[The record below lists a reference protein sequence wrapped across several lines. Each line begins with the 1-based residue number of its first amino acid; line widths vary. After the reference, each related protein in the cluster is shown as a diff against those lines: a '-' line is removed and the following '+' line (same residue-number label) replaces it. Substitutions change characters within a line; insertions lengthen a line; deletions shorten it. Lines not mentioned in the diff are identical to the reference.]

1 MVDISSTV
9 TGLLPRFGGNT
20 FVTFFTWAL
29 IAGIFLIG
37 IGVVAFIFIRWLKFN
52 NKILVFEKIN
62 NQFQPTKRDKAMEV
76 KVSKAGD
83 TVFYLRRHKK
93 YLPPPTLQTG
103 IRVYWFWIREDGEWI
118 NFQPGDF
125 DKEARRLGCKFLD
138 KEVRFARS
146 QIQKALKE
154 RYDKPGFWKQ
164 YGLLIFSISF
174 IMVISIMAWFLFD
187 KWIEGLNAVPSILAK
202 LETLLE
208 EVNRLLGAMD
218 NVCGGKGYVPV
229 S

>member
-1 MVDISSTV
+1 MVDIATTL
-9 TGLLPRFGGNT
+9 TGFLPRFGGST
-20 FVTFFTWAL
+20 VMTFFTWVL
-29 IAGIFLIG
+29 IAGILLLA
-37 IGVVAFIFIRWLKFN
+37 IGVAAYFFIKWLKFK
-52 NKILVFEKIN
+52 NKILIFEKIN
-62 NQFQPTKRDKAMEV
+62 NQFQPSGKDKAMEAR
-76 KVSKAGD
+76 VSRAGD
-83 TVFYLRRHKK
+83 TVFYCKKHKK
-93 YLPPPTLQTG
+93 YLPRPTLQTG
-103 IRVYWFWIREDGEWI
+103 IRTYWFWIREDGEWI

-138 KEVRFARS
+138 KEARYARS

-164 YGLLIFSISF
+164 YGLMIFSISF
-174 IMVISIMAWFLFD
+174 IVVIAVMAWFLFD
-187 KWIEGLNAVPSILAK
+187 KWIEGLNAVPSILDK
-202 LETLLE
+202 LDILLE